1 MADTTTTD
9 AATVLAQKRAELAR
23 LERIISSG
31 VQMTQH
37 GDRRVQYQ
45 DMAQLRAEAQRL
57 RDEIAGMD
65 GTGATTRRSRMR
77 RAYFDTSRGF

>member
-1 MADTTTTD
+1 MADTTTD
-9 AATVLAQKRAELAR
+9 AATVLAQKRAQLAH

-31 VQMTQH
+31 VQTTQH

-45 DMAQLRAEAQRL
+45 EMTQLRAEAERL
-57 RDEIAGMD
+57 RQEIAGLD
-65 GTGATTRRSRMR
+65 GTGATARRSRMR